1 MKPLKRRFLSNDELL
16 KFNDAN
22 NFEVERHINIKNLKH
37 LKNDNLKLWL
47 DNSYFVI
54 ADVIVITAI
63 YFDTSKK
70 IEKGEAIEFIE
81 VHEVILPQ
89 KGITKQN
96 AFLINIKSKEDTKV
110 LWKINF
116 KITPEIV
123 SDLHISIN

>member
-1 MKPLKRRFLSNDELL
+1 MKPLKRRFLSDDELL

-22 NFEVERHINIKNLKH
+22 NFEIERYINIKDLKH
-37 LKNDNLKLWL
+37 LENDNLKLWL

-54 ADVIVITAI
+54 ADMITISAI

-70 IEKGEAIEFIE
+70 MEKGETIEFIE

-123 SDLHISIN
+123 SQLHISIN

>member
-1 MKPLKRRFLSNDELL
+1 MKPLKRKFLSNDELL

-22 NFEVERHINIKNLKH
+22 NFEIERHINIKNFNH
-37 LKNDNLKLWL
+37 LENDTIKLWL
-47 DNSYFVI
+47 DHSYSTI
-54 ADVIVITAI
+54 ADVIIITAI

-70 IEKGEAIEFIE
+70 IEKGETIEFIE
-81 VHEVILPQ
+81 IHDLILPQ

-96 AFLINIKSKEDTKV
+96 EFLINIKSKEDTKV